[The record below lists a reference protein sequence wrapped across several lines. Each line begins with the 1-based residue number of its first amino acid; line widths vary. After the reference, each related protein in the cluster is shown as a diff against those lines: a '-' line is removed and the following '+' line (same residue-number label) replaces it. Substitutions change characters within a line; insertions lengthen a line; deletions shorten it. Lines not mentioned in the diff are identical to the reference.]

1 MGPLSVSIFPG
12 NIISQDSG
20 WRCIMIID
28 FLQWNHS
35 LRSKGVQQEFSLF
48 LCAMRNHMSR
58 CPDRQKLWLKSPPHK
73 TRWGC
78 GSAFSIFEQS
88 NWLGKFL
95 ILNVLSILK
104 KSEKLGQA
112 LAESRRWKTGADE
125 LNITWNMYSKI
136 WILCYSNKKL
146 RAYLNSRWTKL
157 QQFCRIGPIWQI
169 WFELKILPHSCLV

>member
-1 MGPLSVSIFPG
+1 MRILMYPCFTTKKLNKYATLKYKFVGESKIKWLVLSSAPTRCCILRCSRQGLKMNHYDWLSPIMGPLSVSIFPG

-73 TRWGC
+73 TRWEC

-88 NWLGKFL
+88 SDW
-95 ILNVLSILK
+95 VS
-104 KSEKLGQA
+104 S
-112 LAESRRWKTGADE
+112 S
-125 LNITWNMYSKI
+125 S
-136 WILCYSNKKL
+136 
-146 RAYLNSRWTKL
+146 
-157 QQFCRIGPIWQI
+157 
-169 WFELKILPHSCLV
+169 

>member
-1 MGPLSVSIFPG
+1 MNKSATLKYKFLVESKIKWLVLFSVTTPSSMLHSKMLKTDVSLRLAFTNMGPLSVSISPG
-12 NIISQDSG
+12 NVITQDSV

-73 TRWGC
+73 TRWEC

-88 NWLGKFL
+88 SDW
-95 ILNVLSILK
+95 VS
-104 KSEKLGQA
+104 S
-112 LAESRRWKTGADE
+112 S
-125 LNITWNMYSKI
+125 S
-136 WILCYSNKKL
+136 
-146 RAYLNSRWTKL
+146 
-157 QQFCRIGPIWQI
+157 
-169 WFELKILPHSCLV
+169 